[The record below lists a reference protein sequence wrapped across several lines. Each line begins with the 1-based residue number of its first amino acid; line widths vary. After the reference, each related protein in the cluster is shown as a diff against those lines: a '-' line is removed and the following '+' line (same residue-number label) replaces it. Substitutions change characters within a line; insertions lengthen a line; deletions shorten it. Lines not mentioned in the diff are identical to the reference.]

1 MVQVKSTELP
11 KKITKLM
18 DKVESGES
26 VQIMKS
32 GRPIAVLYPLVSK
45 RQGWKRDI
53 KKIKLPDTVYVQ
65 SYIEEERDS
74 KRN

>member
-45 RQGWKRDI
+45 GQGWKREV
-53 KKIKLPDTVYVQ
+53 KKVKLPDTVSAQ
-65 SYIEEERDS
+65 SYIEEERDIS
-74 KRN
+74 